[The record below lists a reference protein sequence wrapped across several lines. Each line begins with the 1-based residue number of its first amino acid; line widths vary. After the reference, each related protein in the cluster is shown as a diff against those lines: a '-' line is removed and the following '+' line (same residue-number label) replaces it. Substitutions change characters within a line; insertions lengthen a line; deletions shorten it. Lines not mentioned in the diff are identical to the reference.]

1 MSAAQQFKSG
11 VSERS
16 GPKDWRGGLE
26 RNRARLGRV
35 ATLAGLS
42 WYVLAIYNT
51 PVKWE
56 ERLAECEGFQWD
68 AGNSAKIWDRHQV
81 MPTEC
86 EELFF
91 NRPLIVGSDEQHSTG
106 EERFYA
112 LGQTDGGRLLFA
124 VFTIRG
130 RLIRVISACD
140 MSRKERRVFRS
151 S

>member
-1 MSAAQQFKSG
+1 
-11 VSERS
+11 
-16 GPKDWRGGLE
+16 
-26 RNRARLGRV
+26 
-35 ATLAGLS
+35 
-42 WYVLAIYNT
+42 
-51 PVKWE
+51 VKWE

-68 AGNSAKIWDRHQV
+68 AGNSAKVWDRHQV

-91 NRPLIVGSDEQHSTG
+91 NRPLIVRSADQHSAG

-124 VFTIRG
+124 VFTIRS
-130 RLIRVISACD
+130 RLIRVISARD
-140 MSRKERRVFRS
+140 MSRKERRIFRS

>member
-1 MSAAQQFKSG
+1 
-11 VSERS
+11 V
-16 GPKDWRGGLE
+16 
-26 RNRARLGRV
+26 
-35 ATLAGLS
+35 
-42 WYVLAIYNT
+42 

-56 ERLAECEGFQWD
+56 EWLAECEGFQWD

-106 EERFYA
+106 EDRFYA

-130 RLIRVISACD
+130 PLIRVISARD
-140 MSRKERRVFRS
+140 MSRKERRIFRS